1 MYSDLVLPHLSVRSI
16 LTGRTVCGHGVAGQK
31 HFPRRSNHNIP
42 VWSCQMKPRPGM
54 IRDGHKHF
62 SYYMLQG

>member
-31 HFPRRSNHNIP
+31 HFPETGINIAHPVRLCQGAGRGFFAENREYMDRR
-42 VWSCQMKPRPGM
+42 
-54 IRDGHKHF
+54 F
-62 SYYMLQG
+62 